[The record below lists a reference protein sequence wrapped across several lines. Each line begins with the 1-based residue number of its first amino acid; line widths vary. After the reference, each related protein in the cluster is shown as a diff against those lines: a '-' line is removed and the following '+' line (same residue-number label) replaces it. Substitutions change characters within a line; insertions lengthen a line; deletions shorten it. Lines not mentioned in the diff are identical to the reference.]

1 MICYVYKVRSG
12 SFVSKKDNKEHKGYN
27 VGLLGLEGC
36 KFSLETFIDNKDITN
51 IFSSIKGF
59 SHSVDFKPGFYNIDI
74 DEFPVFVPQGT
85 QYQKKIIAI
94 LEKIKDWEKVK
105 SFLDI

>member
-1 MICYVYKVRSG
+1 MICYVYKVRPG
-12 SFVSKKDNKEHKGYN
+12 SYVSKKDNKEHKGYN

-36 KFSLETFIDNKDITN
+36 KFSLEIFIDSKDITN
-51 IFSSIKGF
+51 IFAAMKNF
-59 SHSVDFKPGFYNIDI
+59 SHSTEFKPGFYNIDI

-94 LEKIKDWEKVK
+94 TEKLKDWDKVK
-105 SFLDI
+105 CYLDL